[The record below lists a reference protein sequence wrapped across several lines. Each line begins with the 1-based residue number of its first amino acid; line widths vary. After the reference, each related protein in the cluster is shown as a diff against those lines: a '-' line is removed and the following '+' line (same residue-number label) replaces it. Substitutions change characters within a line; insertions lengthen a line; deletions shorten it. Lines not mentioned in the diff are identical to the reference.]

1 MVKGF
6 QGDDLDEMIQNI
18 KVKKHVGVEPDGGV
32 DIKTIDIPYDAR
44 KVKLELDEKNIYR
57 FGMGFNSAQVG
68 DGNIT
73 NIVIKSRYALL
84 DLKCNKLEIK
94 LKRFL
99 RQLLKVVL
107 DEINREFKSDYQSKD
122 VKIVFER
129 EVMTNAQDNAQI
141 KLTDAQ
147 RKQVEINTIL
157 SLANTLDE
165 ETIVK
170 MVCEQLDID
179 YEDIKARLPAEP
191 DAEAEAAQK
200 LLEGAVIDDEQSAEG
215 SHTGA
220 A

>member
-1 MVKGF
+1 M
-6 QGDDLDEMIQNI
+6 
-18 KVKKHVGVEPDGGV
+18 
-32 DIKTIDIPYDAR
+32 
-44 KVKLELDEKNIYR
+44 
-57 FGMGFNSAQVG
+57 
-68 DGNIT
+68 
-73 NIVIKSRYALL
+73 
-84 DLKCNKLEIK
+84 
-94 LKRFL
+94 
-99 RQLLKVVL
+99 
-107 DEINREFKSDYQSKD
+107 
-122 VKIVFER
+122 
-129 EVMTNAQDNAQI
+129 
-141 KLTDAQ
+141 
-147 RKQVEINTIL
+147 EINTIL